1 MEFLLALA
9 VIAAVIVFGALVSL
23 GNERQRR
30 AIDELRE
37 QVVLWA
43 LQDLRIKRE
52 RLARDVR
59 VEDPIGWLNRVAA
72 RVSGYDL
79 KLQTVEFFSDTRT
92 LACISGNNTRVFLS
106 PASPADLRLWK
117 RAPKSRLGQYAA
129 GNPLLNLPR
138 GVQTHELS
146 ALNEGIFFD
155 LELPLVWAALTG
167 QENERIERLW
177 MYVITQ

>member
-1 MEFLLALA
+1 MELLLALA

-59 VEDPIGWLNRVAA
+59 VEDPIGWLNRVVAKVTNEDVNLQVVEMFEEPRA
-72 RVSGYDL
+72 LICASGSGTERV
-79 KLQTVEFFSDTRT
+79 
-92 LACISGNNTRVFLS
+92 VFTPLS
-106 PASPADLRLWK
+106 PNEIQRLK
-117 RAPKSRLGQYAA
+117 REKHSRLSRVDTQS
-129 GNPLLNLPR
+129 PLFTLSHRSKTYEISILN
-138 GVQTHELS
+138 G
-146 ALNEGIFFD
+146 GIVFD
-155 LELPLVWAALTG
+155 RELPLAWKGLTG
-167 QENERIERLW
+167 QTTDFMERVW
-177 MYVITQ
+177 MYWVR